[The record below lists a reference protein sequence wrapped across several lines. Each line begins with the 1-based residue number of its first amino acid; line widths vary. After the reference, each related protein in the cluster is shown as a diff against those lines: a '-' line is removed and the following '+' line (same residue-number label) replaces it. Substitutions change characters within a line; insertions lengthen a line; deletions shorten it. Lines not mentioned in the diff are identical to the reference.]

1 MEKNTHEQTKQH
13 NMRLILRTI
22 YEAGTISRADVAR
35 ITKLTP
41 TTVSDL
47 VELLLSDG
55 LVSEVGY
62 GVSIGGKPPTLI
74 SVPSD
79 ARYAIGIDLA
89 DNGIHGSLINLRGEV
104 NYSACIPGNLT
115 GEEALHQIQ
124 SLIDE
129 LISQVDRRK
138 LLGIGL
144 GSPGVVSAQEGI
156 VRRAV
161 KYQWEEIPL
170 RTILQEKFQVPVLIA
185 NDSQAAALAEY
196 IYGVDP
202 NEKNLVLLKVGEG
215 ISAGLI
221 IDGKIFFGDGNGAGE
236 VGHICVEPSG
246 LLCRC
251 GHIGCLETVASE
263 RALIQMTREL
273 FPNTNGLTNEAL
285 LQMLVQAFHAGN
297 PESKRMIER
306 TGDYLGLAVANV
318 IGLLNIHKIV
328 LAGPIAT
335 LLGEALT
342 PVIVRSMEEK
352 ALDALSQ
359 QTQIILSN
367 LGTEIV
373 QIGAAALVQQSIL
386 GLF

>member
-1 MEKNTHEQTKQH
+1 MKKTTHEQTKLH

-35 ITKLTP
+35 ETKLTP

-47 VELLLSDG
+47 VEVLLNDG

-74 SVPSD
+74 NVPSD
-79 ARYAIGIDLA
+79 ARFAIGIDLA
-89 DNGIHGSLINLRGEV
+89 DNGIHGSLINLRGEISQ
-104 NYSACIPGNLT
+104 SASLPGNLT
-115 GEEALHQIQ
+115 GDAALAQIQ
-124 SLIDE
+124 SLIE
-129 LISQVDRRK
+129 QLMGQVDRK
-138 LLGIGL
+138 QLLGIGL
-144 GSPGVVSAQEGI
+144 GSPGVVSSEEGV

-161 KYQWEEIPL
+161 KYQWKEIPL
-170 RTILQEKFQVPVLIA
+170 RSLLQDKFGVPVMIA
-185 NDSQAAALAEY
+185 NDSQVAALAEY

-236 VGHICVEPSG
+236 VGHICVEPGG

-251 GHIGCLETVASE
+251 GHIGCLETVASL
-263 RALIQMTREL
+263 RALAQMTREIL
-273 FPNTNGLTNEAL
+273 PGSDGMTNEAL
-285 LQMLVQAFHAGN
+285 LEKLMELLSGEN
-297 PESKRMIER
+297 PESMRIVSRAGE
-306 TGDYLGLAVANV
+306 YLGLAMANIV
-318 IGLLNIHKIV
+318 GLLNIHKIV
-328 LAGPIAT
+328 LAGPVST
-335 LLGEALT
+335 LGEALT
-342 PVIVRSMEEK
+342 QPIVRSMEEK
-352 ALDALSQ
+352 ALDALSK
-359 QTQIILSN
+359 QTQILVSS
-367 LGTEIV
+367 LGTNIV